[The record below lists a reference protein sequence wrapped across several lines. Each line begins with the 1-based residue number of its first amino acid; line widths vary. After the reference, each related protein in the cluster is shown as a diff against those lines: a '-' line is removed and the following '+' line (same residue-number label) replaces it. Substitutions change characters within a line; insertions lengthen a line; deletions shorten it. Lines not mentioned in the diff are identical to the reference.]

1 MSDQILV
8 ADTIIT
14 MDDANPRAEAVAVS
28 DGKIV
33 AVGSLDQCKAALPN
47 AEVVDTKAPALMP
60 GFIESHGHPVLSGVA
75 TQAPAHSIAPW
86 DAPTWDDVVA
96 IFKNA
101 MQTQPA
107 PLPLL
112 FNGFDALLHERPIP
126 DASVLDEI
134 FGDRVALVADNS
146 GHGVYFTT
154 ALITKNGWD
163 VNPPADPVGGSL
175 SRDGDGKLTGQ
186 AWELPGLLMVT
197 QPVMA
202 QLGGNPLHSAMEFY
216 KLMAENGITSTSEM
230 TYNRALLPAYEAM
243 ASMPD
248 NPMRISL
255 YHISTED
262 GCELPVESKVST
274 DLLVKGGIKLWA
286 DGSPWV
292 GNIGITF
299 PYLQTE
305 ATKRAGITG
314 DRIGD
319 KGLNYSRSD
328 LDALFDKYAPTG
340 NQFSV
345 HANGDLAIDIVLD
358 AMERALVKFDL
369 LGTNHGWRIEHVG
382 AGRRDHFDRAK
393 SMGIQISMGP
403 FQFYYWGDLLDGQM
417 FESKYGSQWQ
427 AFKDAFD
434 SGCNVSFHNDGA
446 VSPPTPIL
454 NVQAAATRRTRS
466 GAIHGANQQ
475 ISLSEGLAAETINAA
490 RMLKREDV
498 IGSIEVGKFAD
509 FVELSAD
516 PYTVDVLTLAK
527 DCTVLG
533 TWLGGRR
540 VDLESFVTMGHTIP
554 ADEHKDLHAHAH
566 AAHRC

>member
-1 MSDQILV
+1 MTDQILTAGTV
-8 ADTIIT
+8 IT
-14 MDDANPRAEAVAVS
+14 MNPSAPRAEAVAVS
-28 DGKIV
+28 NGRIV
-33 AVGSLDQCKAALPN
+33 AVGSLADCQQALPG
-47 AEVVDTKAPALMP
+47 ATVVDTGAKALMP
-60 GFIESHGHPVLSGVA
+60 GFIESHGHPVLSGIA

-86 DAPTWDDVVA
+86 DAPTWDDVLA
-96 IFKNA
+96 IFQQA
-101 MQTQPA
+101 MAAQPA

-126 DASVLDEI
+126 DAAELDAI
-134 FGDRVALVADNS
+134 FGDRIALVADNS
-146 GHGVYFTT
+146 GHGVYFTS

-175 SRDGDGKLTGQ
+175 SRDADGKLTGQ

-197 QPVMA
+197 QPIMTE
-202 QLGGNPLHSAMEFY
+202 LGGNPLHSAMEFY

-243 ASMPD
+243 ASMPN

-262 GCELPVESKVST
+262 GCDLPVDSKIST

-292 GNIGITF
+292 GNIAITF

-305 ATKRAGITG
+305 ATQRAGIKG

-319 KGLNYSRSD
+319 KGLNYSRTD
-328 LDALFDKYAPTG
+328 LDNLLDKYAPTG

-345 HANGDLAIDIVLD
+345 HANGDMAIDIVLD

-382 AGRRDHFDRAK
+382 AGRRDQFDRAK
-393 SMGIQISMGP
+393 SLGIQISMGP

-417 FESKYGSQWQ
+417 FDSKYGSQWQ

-446 VSPPTPIL
+446 VSPPTPLL
-454 NVQAAATRRTRS
+454 NVQAAVTRRTRS
-466 GAIHGANQQ
+466 GALHGENQQ
-475 ISLSEGLAAETINAA
+475 VSLDEGLAAETINAA

-498 IGSIEVGKFAD
+498 VGSIEVGKFAD
-509 FVELSAD
+509 FVELTAD
-516 PYTVDVLTLAK
+516 PYAVDVLKLATE
-527 DCTVLG
+527 CTVAG
-533 TWLGGRR
+533 TWLGGNRI
-540 VDLESFVTMGHTIP
+540 DLDAFLAMGQAVP
-554 ADEHKDLHAHAH
+554 ADAHKDLHTHAH

>member
-1 MSDQILV
+1 MTDQILV
-8 ADTIIT
+8 AGTIIT
-14 MDDANPRAEAVAVS
+14 MDDGNPRAEAVAVS
-28 DGKIV
+28 AGKIV
-33 AVGSLDQCKAALPN
+33 AVGSLDDCKAALPG
-47 AEVVDTKAPALMP
+47 AEVVDTKAAALMP

-96 IFKNA
+96 IFKQA
-101 MQTQPA
+101 METQPA

-146 GHGVYFTT
+146 GHGVYFTS
-154 ALITKNGWD
+154 ALIKLNGWD

-175 SRDGDGKLTGQ
+175 TRDADGKLTGQ

-216 KLMAENGITSTSEM
+216 RLMSENGITSTSEM

-262 GCELPVESKVST
+262 GCELPIDSKIST

-292 GNIGITF
+292 GNIGVTF
-299 PYLQTE
+299 PYLETE
-305 ATKRAGITG
+305 ATKRAGISNAK
-314 DRIGD
+314 IGD

-328 LDALFDKYAPTG
+328 LDALMDKYAPTG

-358 AMERALVKFDL
+358 AMERALVKYDL

-393 SMGIQISMGP
+393 SLGIQISMAP

-417 FESKYGSQWQ
+417 FDTKYGSQWQ

-434 SGCNVSFHNDGA
+434 SGCNISFHNDGA

-454 NVQAAATRRTRS
+454 NVQAAVTRRTR
-466 GAIHGANQQ
+466 GGHVRGENQQ
-475 ISLSEGLAAETINAA
+475 ISLHEGLAAETINAA
-490 RMLKREDV
+490 RMLKREAV
-498 IGSIEVGKFAD
+498 VGSIEVGKFAD
-509 FVELSAD
+509 FVELTAD
-516 PYTVDVLTLAK
+516 PYEVDVNKLASE
-527 DCTVLG
+527 CTVAG

-540 VDLESFVTMGHTIP
+540 VDLEAFLNMGKAIP
-554 ADEHKDLHAHAH
+554 ADEHKDLHKH